1 MASFEY
7 IALDSKGNKKLGNI
21 EADSAKQTRQILKEM
36 GLMPVKVSPFT
47 GKNSSK
53 HKGYSLFKPRL
64 STLELATITRQLA
77 TLVNSAMPIE
87 ESLLAIAEQQQ
98 KRKIK
103 NVLLAIRSKILEGF
117 NLHSSLE
124 EFPEIFPD
132 MYRATVA
139 AGEHSGYLDKVLLKL
154 AEHTETRM
162 KNAQKVQQAMIYPVI
177 LTVVSLCILGFLL
190 GSVVPDII
198 SVFSSSGQSLPTITK
213 LIVSISDGIQ
223 KYWHFI
229 ILFILGSIFL
239 IRKLLQNPKI
249 KKIWHMLII
258 KMPVIGRFS
267 LVANAEKFSGTLSL
281 LVQSGVP
288 LVDAIDISAHV
299 ISNNVI
305 KEAVVNSTKSV
316 REGTSLHKALAKAK
330 FFPPLMIH
338 MVACGEATGE
348 LDNMLAKVSESQN
361 QELEASINILLTLL
375 EPLMLIFMG
384 GMVMTIVLAIL
395 LPIFN
400 MNDLIG

>member
-21 EADSAKQTRQILKEM
+21 EADSAKQTRQILKEL
-36 GLMPVKVSPFT
+36 GLVPIKVYPFA
-47 GKNSSK
+47 GKDNGK
-53 HKGYSLFKPRL
+53 YKEFSLFKPKI

-87 ESLLAIAEQQQ
+87 EALLAIAEQQH

-103 NVLLAIRSKILEGF
+103 NVLLAIRSKVLEGF
-117 NLHSSLE
+117 TLHKSLE
-124 EFPEIFPD
+124 EFPEIFPN

-139 AGEHSGYLDKVLLKL
+139 AGEHSGYLDKVLLRL
-154 AEHTETRM
+154 ADHTETRL
-162 KNAQKVQQAMIYPVI
+162 KNGQKVQQAMIYPI
-177 LTVVSLCILGFLL
+177 TLTVVSFCILGFLL

-198 SVFSSSGQSLPTITK
+198 SVFTSSGQQLPAITEF
-213 LIVSISDGIQ
+213 IVSISNGIQ
-223 KYWHFI
+223 KYWPYI
-229 ILFILGSIFL
+229 IAIIFGLVLL
-239 IRKLLQNPKI
+239 INRLLQKHKI
-249 KKIWHMLII
+249 QNIWHALVL
-258 KMPVIGRFS
+258 KLPVIGKFS
-267 LVANAEKFSGTLSL
+267 LVSNSEKFSGTLSL

-288 LVDAIDISAHV
+288 LVDAIDIATQV

-305 KEAVVNSTKSV
+305 KQAVADSTKSV
-316 REGTSLHKALAKAK
+316 REGTSLHKALAASK

-338 MVACGEATGE
+338 MIACGEATGE
-348 LDNMLAKVSESQN
+348 LDTMLAKISASQN
-361 QELEASINILLTLL
+361 QELESAINVLLTLL
-375 EPLMLIFMG
+375 EPIMLIFMG